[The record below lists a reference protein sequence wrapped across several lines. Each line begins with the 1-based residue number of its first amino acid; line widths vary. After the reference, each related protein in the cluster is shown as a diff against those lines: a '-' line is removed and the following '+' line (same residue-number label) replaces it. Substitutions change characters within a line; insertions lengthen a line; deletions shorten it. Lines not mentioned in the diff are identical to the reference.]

1 MTQLVW
7 FRNDL
12 RAADNPALAAACQS
26 AAQSSGELVAACFII
41 TTEQWLS
48 HDWSAAKVSLMLDH
62 ADALAQ
68 ELAKLGIA
76 LSFCAPQTLSNHW
89 ARWKFLP
96 RAQD

>member
-26 AAQSSGELVAACFII
+26 AAQSSGEPVEACFIV

-48 HDWSAAKVSLMLDH
+48 HDWSAAKVRLMLDH

-68 ELAKLGIA
+68 ELAG
-76 LSFCAPQTLSNHW
+76 W
-89 ARWKFLP
+89 VLP
-96 RAQD
+96 